1 MPISLTVG
9 PGKLLRSCFG
19 SVSRLMSPVAPG
31 WMLGM
36 FVRCLFT
43 WLREAEPGW

>member
-1 MPISLTVG
+1 MPISLTVC

-19 SVSRLMSPVAPG
+19 SVSRLMSPPA

-36 FVRCLFT
+36 FLRCLFT
-43 WLREAEPGW
+43 WLREAEVGW